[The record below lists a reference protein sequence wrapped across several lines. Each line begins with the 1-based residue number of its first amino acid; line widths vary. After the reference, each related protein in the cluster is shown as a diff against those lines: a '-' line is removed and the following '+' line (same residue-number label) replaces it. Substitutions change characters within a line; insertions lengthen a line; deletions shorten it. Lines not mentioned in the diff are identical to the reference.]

1 MKKGITML
9 LVLALSAMMLVG
21 CGGGVAGTYKM
32 TKAEVNGKEMELDAL
47 AAMMGQKFEVT
58 ITLQDDGKVEMAGNM
73 LGQEQKETGTWK
85 EDGDKI
91 VIKDDKGGDEQTLT
105 VDGDKLYMDG
115 GNGMKIILEK

>member
-21 CGGGVAGTYKM
+21 CGSGVAGTYKI

-47 AAMMGQKFEVT
+47 AAMLGQKFEAT
-58 ITLQDDGKVEMAGNM
+58 ITLQEDGKLEMVSNM
-73 LGQEQKETGTWK
+73 LGKEQKETGTWK

-91 VIKDDKGGDEQTLT
+91 IIKNEKGGDEQTLT

-115 GNGMKIILEK
+115 GNGMKLILEK